1 MHPEER
7 EWVEDVKQWAR
18 DFLSYDELK
27 HEEKGEVLEILISGI
42 PHEHWRGTGLS
53 MGTKESPFEI
63 YLWVDAYRERIP
75 TYPLGWTEV
84 DRGYVLLE
92 SHRAAIYSVLKAW
105 RKEQES
111 T

>member
-27 HEEKGEVLEILISGI
+27 HEEKGEILEILISGI
-42 PHEHWRGTGLS
+42 PHERWRGEMLAMVTREG
-53 MGTKESPFEI
+53 PFKI
-63 YLWVDAYRERIP
+63 YLLVDNYRKRIP

-84 DRGYVLLE
+84 PRGYVLLE
-92 SHRAAIYSVLKAW
+92 SHRAAIYSVLKVW
-105 RKEQES
+105 RKAQES
-111 T
+111 A